1 MKNSLGK
8 ILLSLLTLTVIYA
21 EDFIYDFKI
30 DNKTPYMKEGTVL
43 TLELNQTNRDIVLLF
58 NFDIK
63 KSDSYSFKRVDTIE
77 SDTHHNARVK
87 YTYILYPLKDG
98 KIDIEFNL
106 LKKVTSDDSITYS
119 FSGDRDNVKGLVTTD
134 TPITLPPLSL
144 NVKSLPTDT
153 LLVGNFR
160 LKYNIKKH
168 KAEAYEPISF
178 QVDIRGVGYPP
189 LLNSIL
195 PKDGNFTKFEEKA
208 VLKSKGTTHHVTYP
222 MALSHSKSFNL
233 SPIIIKAFNPKTEK
247 SYELKIP
254 NQRFDIKK
262 VEIKSLIDK
271 SDSPSIK
278 DKKEQDWSWLFTF
291 FSYILIFGAG
301 YLTAFSSKW
310 WRKIS
315 PQKDNSIQSKIA
327 KSKDE
332 KELLQILLATDRKY
346 FSRTIELLDGAL
358 YRGEKIDFKRVKREI
373 KI

>member
-1 MKNSLGK
+1 
-8 ILLSLLTLTVIYA
+8 
-21 EDFIYDFKI
+21 
-30 DNKTPYMKEGTVL
+30 
-43 TLELNQTNRDIVLLF
+43 
-58 NFDIK
+58 
-63 KSDSYSFKRVDTIE
+63 
-77 SDTHHNARVK
+77 
-87 YTYILYPLKDG
+87 
-98 KIDIEFNL
+98 
-106 LKKVTSDDSITYS
+106 
-119 FSGDRDNVKGLVTTD
+119 
-134 TPITLPPLSL
+134 
-144 NVKSLPTDT
+144 
-153 LLVGNFR
+153 
-160 LKYNIKKH
+160 
-168 KAEAYEPISF
+168 
-178 QVDIRGVGYPP
+178 
-189 LLNSIL
+189 
-195 PKDGNFTKFEEKA
+195 
-208 VLKSKGTTHHVTYP
+208 

-315 PQKDNSIQSKIA
+315 PKKDNSIQSKIA